1 MGDASRMCRPRTVT
15 GRGEG
20 LTSRAGLWWLGEVAD
35 QLGLTRRLRW
45 AMRRLSW
52 RDHHPGTTMAVMI
65 LALADGATAMSDMA
79 MLRGLRT
86 LFGPVASTTTLWRT
100 FNRIGPAELRDLETA
115 DAQAR
120 AVASALEPV
129 RSRIVIDIDATI
141 VTCRSDK
148 QDAAGTWKR
157 TFGFH
162 PLVAMDTERREV
174 LAQMPR
180 PGNAGSNTA
189 VDHVHVL
196 AAAIAALPETER
208 AGHGFDDDPDTV
220 ACAIV
225 IRADSSG
232 ATHWLAEEAADRN
245 CRFSLGYAIDDR
257 VRLAVEASMALDEAK
272 SRRAKRRWVPAVEAD
287 GEPRDGAEVADL
299 TDFVDLSSWPA
310 GTRLIVRRERAH
322 PGAQLSL
329 FDDIEG
335 RRHTA
340 FITNQQGDAPALEL
354 AHRQRGAAEDVI
366 RDLKAC
372 GYASWPSEDIV
383 NNQAWALCSTV
394 AFNLLSRAQRLT
406 LTGRYR
412 TATPKTIRHR
422 LLHIAGRI
430 TPSGHRLHL
439 DQDWPWTP
447 VLLDG
452 IQHTQN
458 LTTRHAA

>member
-1 MGDASRMCRPRTVT
+1 MVRPRTVT
-15 GRGEG
+15 GGGEG
-20 LTSRAGLWWLGEVAD
+20 LCSRAGLWWLAEVAD
-35 QLGLTRRLRW
+35 QLGLTARLRW
-45 AMRRLSW
+45 AMRRLLW

-86 LFGPVASTTTLWRT
+86 LFGPVASTATLWRT
-100 FNRIGPAELRDLETA
+100 FNRIGPAELRDLACA
-115 DAQAR
+115 DAEEAR
-120 AVASALEPV
+120 VTAWALEPS

-157 TFGFH
+157 SFGFH
-162 PLVAMDTERREV
+162 PLVAMDTERREI
-174 LAQMPR
+174 LAQMVR

-189 VDHVHVL
+189 ADHVQVL
-196 AAAIAALPETER
+196 AAAIDALPEAER
-208 AGHGFDDDPDTV
+208 AGHDWDDNPEAV
-220 ACAIV
+220 CCEIV
-225 IRADSSG
+225 IRSDSSG
-232 ATHWLAEEAADRN
+232 ATHWLAEEATDRN
-245 CRFSLGYAIDDR
+245 CRFSLGYAINDR
-257 VRLAVEASMALDEAK
+257 VRLAVEASMALDDTTTG
-272 SRRAKRRWVPAVEAD
+272 AKRRWAPAIEAD

-299 TDFVDLSSWPA
+299 TDFVDLSSWPE

-340 FITNQQGDAPALEL
+340 FITNQAGDAPVLEL

-372 GYASWPSEDIV
+372 GYNNWPSEDIV
-383 NNQAWALCSTV
+383 NNQAWALCSAM

-406 LTGRYR
+406 LTGPYR
-412 TATPKTIRHR
+412 TATPKTIRPR
-422 LLHIAGRI
+422 L
-430 TPSGHRLHL
+430 P
-439 DQDWPWTP
+439 P
-447 VLLDG
+447 
-452 IQHTQN
+452 
-458 LTTRHAA
+458 

>member
-1 MGDASRMCRPRTVT
+1 MGDASSLVRPRTVT

-20 LTSRAGLWWLGEVAD
+20 LCSRAGLWWLATVAD
-35 QLGLTRRLRW
+35 QLGLTGRLRW

-79 MLRGLRT
+79 MLRGLRN

-100 FNRIGPAELRDLETA
+100 FNRIGPAELRDLVAA

-120 AVASALEPV
+120 AVAWGMELS
-129 RSRIVIDIDATI
+129 RSRVVIDIDATI

-162 PLVAMDTERREV
+162 PLVAMDSERREV

-189 VDHVHVL
+189 ADHVQVL

-208 AGHGFDDDPDTV
+208 AGHGWDDDPDTV
-220 ACAIV
+220 ACEIV
-225 IRADSSG
+225 IRADASG
-232 ATHWLAEEAADRN
+232 ATHWLAEEATDRN
-245 CRFSLGYAIDDR
+245 CLFSLGYAIDDR
-257 VRLAVEASMALDEAK
+257 VRLAVEVSMALDEGVG
-272 SRRAKRRWVPAVEAD
+272 RRAKRRWVPAIEAD

-299 TDFVDLSSWPA
+299 TNLVDLGTWPT

-340 FITNQQGDAPALEL
+340 FITNQTGDPEVLEL

-372 GYASWPSEDIV
+372 GYNNWPSEDIV
-383 NNQAWALCSTV
+383 NNQAWALCSAM
-394 AFNLLSRAQRLT
+394 AFNLISRAQRLT
-406 LTGRYR
+406 LTGPYQ

-447 VLLDG
+447 TLLDG
-452 IQHTQN
+452 IHQTQT
-458 LTTRHAA
+458 LTSRHAA